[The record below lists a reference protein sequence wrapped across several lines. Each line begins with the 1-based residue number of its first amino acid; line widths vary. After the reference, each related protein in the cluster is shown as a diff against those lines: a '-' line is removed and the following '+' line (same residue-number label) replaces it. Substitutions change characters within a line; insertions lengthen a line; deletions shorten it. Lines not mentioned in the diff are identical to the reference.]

1 VNKDDVVTYVEG
13 KDGALVFISFFV
25 DHPRNVFYRDVA
37 LDLIL
42 GDGIDVCPSRYNGG
56 KVVARL
62 LGCLVTVVLFVAVD
76 VLLVLLRTRSSFL
89 VYVDPITAAPR
100 VRVVAAVV
108 MRSTAADR
116 WSIVASVVGAGAI
129 ESLQQTTT

>member
-1 VNKDDVVTYVEG
+1 LSASPCEQRRRSGEVVTYVEG

-25 DHPRNVFYRDVA
+25 DHPWNVFYRDVA

-56 KVVARL
+56 KVVAHL
-62 LGCLVTVVLFVAVD
+62 LGCLVLFVAVD
-76 VLLVLLRTRSSFL
+76 VLFVELLRIRSSLL
-89 VYVDPITAAPR
+89 VYVDTITTGPC
-100 VRVVAAVV
+100 VRVVAVVV

-116 WSIVASVVGAGAI
+116 
-129 ESLQQTTT
+129 